1 MTAIDI
7 YATIRNYK
15 KVVDSEIKGDAIMGV
30 ALKWKEV
37 QKVKKDTEEALHKFS
52 KQQLI
57 DFILTE
63 L

>member
-37 QKVKKDTEEALHKFS
+37 QKVKKYTEEALNKII
-52 KQQLI
+52 KTTI
-57 DFILTE
+57 N
-63 L
+63 